1 MFRKWLHAA
10 ALATGAFVGM
20 AVWPDLAA
28 DERTKPVIGKVAE
41 HKPAAAPVAQHAPVS
56 QAA

>member
-41 HKPAAAPVAQHAPVS
+41 QKPAAAPVAQHAPVS
-56 QAA
+56 RAA